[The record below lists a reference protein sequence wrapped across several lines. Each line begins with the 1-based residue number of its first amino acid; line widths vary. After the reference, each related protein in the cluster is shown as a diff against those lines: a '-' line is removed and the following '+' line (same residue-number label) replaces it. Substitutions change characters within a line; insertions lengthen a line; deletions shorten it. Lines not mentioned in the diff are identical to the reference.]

1 MYEPLFEQI
10 KSVPII
16 LFFITV
22 ATLFAGERNLQQR
35 AVYHLKI
42 SSAEQFTINV
52 YFQHKKENI
61 HANRDLYKIDQATRD
76 RELKTQGVAG
86 FWRKM
91 LMFLHIMN
99 LTLIN
104 KDGEYET
111 ACIFISMYAERNG
124 CIGRRTHCWKDCGK
138 RSSDGI

>member
-52 YFQHKKENI
+52 YFQHKKKNI

-76 RELKTQGVAG
+76 RELKTQGAG
-86 FWRKM
+86 RVLAQNVNVF
-91 LMFLHIMN
+91 
-99 LTLIN
+99 
-104 KDGEYET
+104 
-111 ACIFISMYAERNG
+111 
-124 CIGRRTHCWKDCGK
+124 THNEFDV
-138 RSSDGI
+138 D

>member
-52 YFQHKKENI
+52 YFQHK
-61 HANRDLYKIDQATRD
+61 
-76 RELKTQGVAG
+76 
-86 FWRKM
+86 
-91 LMFLHIMN
+91 
-99 LTLIN
+99 
-104 KDGEYET
+104 
-111 ACIFISMYAERNG
+111 
-124 CIGRRTHCWKDCGK
+124 
-138 RSSDGI
+138 

>member
-61 HANRDLYKIDQATRD
+61 HTNRDLYKIDQATRD
-76 RELKTQGVAG
+76 RELKTQGV
-86 FWRKM
+86 
-91 LMFLHIMN
+91 
-99 LTLIN
+99 
-104 KDGEYET
+104 
-111 ACIFISMYAERNG
+111 
-124 CIGRRTHCWKDCGK
+124 GRVLAQNVNVFTHNEFDV
-138 RSSDGI
+138 D